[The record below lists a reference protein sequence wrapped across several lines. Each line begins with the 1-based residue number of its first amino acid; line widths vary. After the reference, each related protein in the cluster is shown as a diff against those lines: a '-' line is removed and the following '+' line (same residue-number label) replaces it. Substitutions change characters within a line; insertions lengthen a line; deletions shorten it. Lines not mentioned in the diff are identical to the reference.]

1 MRCQN
6 FSNQGNVL
14 FDDLNSINAEILKMS
29 ENEIVQ
35 VLLFSNKRF
44 SKDMNF
50 RIVTSSIRFVK
61 DNKRF
66 NESLSS

>member
-1 MRCQN
+1 
-6 FSNQGNVL
+6 
-14 FDDLNSINAEILKMS
+14 MS

-35 VLLFSNKRF
+35 VSLFSNKRF

-50 RIVTSSIRFVK
+50 RILISSIRFVK

>member
-14 FDDLNSINAEILKMS
+14 FDNLNSINAEILKMS

>member
-6 FSNQGNVL
+6 FSNQRNVL
-14 FDDLNSINAEILKMS
+14 FDDLNSINPEILKMS

-35 VLLFSNKRF
+35 VLLFGYKSF

-50 RIVTSSIRFVK
+50 RIITSSINFIK
-61 DNKRF
+61 DSKRF
-66 NESLSS
+66 DETLSS